1 MNNYKNSILK
11 LSRQKH
17 TPTYVHTLEFIGTG
31 NNITSVTFVTSI
43 GT

>member
-11 LSRQKH
+11 FSRKKH
-17 TPTYVHTLEFIGTG
+17 VLTYVHKLEFIGTG
-31 NNITSVTFVTSI
+31 NNITSVIFVTSI